1 MRTRRNE
8 GESQDSAQT
17 RGRASKREQAQI
29 DTAFVCVFEC
39 QPAHKLSKACE
50 RSEHK
55 RGRESRGERAR
66 REGPPRQH
74 THAHNDL
81 DERREE
87 RRERRKETR
96 ERKSHAHR
104 GGGRDSVVAQ
114 TRAQGCLSRAL
125 LSCSSSLCVC
135 VVGRGSSRGRG
146 EREESEESTQKPKS
160 ELKEGVPASNH
171 ELKRDGKGDRLRGTT
186 TATLPP
192 LRPVCVRLSRSLAR
206 SPSCVCVRL
215 PLCRSCLSLSVLRC
229 FLLSISRCS
238 RRFAFSCNLT
248 RKRYRAWQLVPS
260 RRDCFHRA
268 QRRMSLCLQSTT
280 TRFVVREATRSQP

>member
-39 QPAHKLSKACE
+39 QPAHKLSRERKACE

-55 RGRESRGERAR
+55 GGRESRGERAR

-135 VVGRGSSRGRG
+135 VCVWLGEAAAEDEENERKARNPHRNQRASLRKGYPPPITSS
-146 EREESEESTQKPKS
+146 S
-160 ELKEGVPASNH
+160 
-171 ELKRDGKGDRLRGTT
+171 
-186 TATLPP
+186 ATVRAIVSGARPPP
-192 LRPVCVRLSRSLAR
+192 L
-206 SPSCVCVRL
+206 
-215 PLCRSCLSLSVLRC
+215 
-229 FLLSISRCS
+229 FLL
-238 RRFAFSCNLT
+238 
-248 RKRYRAWQLVPS
+248 
-260 RRDCFHRA
+260 
-268 QRRMSLCLQSTT
+268 
-280 TRFVVREATRSQP
+280 

>member
-1 MRTRRNE
+1 
-8 GESQDSAQT
+8 
-17 RGRASKREQAQI
+17 
-29 DTAFVCVFEC
+29 
-39 QPAHKLSKACE
+39 
-50 RSEHK
+50 
-55 RGRESRGERAR
+55 
-66 REGPPRQH
+66 
-74 THAHNDL
+74 
-81 DERREE
+81 
-87 RRERRKETR
+87 
-96 ERKSHAHR
+96 
-104 GGGRDSVVAQ
+104 
-114 TRAQGCLSRAL
+114 
-125 LSCSSSLCVC
+125 

-268 QRRMSLCLQSTT
+268 QRRMSL
-280 TRFVVREATRSQP
+280 

>member
-1 MRTRRNE
+1 
-8 GESQDSAQT
+8 
-17 RGRASKREQAQI
+17 
-29 DTAFVCVFEC
+29 VCVFEC
-39 QPAHKLSKACE
+39 QPAHKLSRERKACE

-55 RGRESRGERAR
+55 GGRESRGERAR

-160 ELKEGVPASNH
+160 ELKEGVPTSNH
-171 ELKRDGKGDRLRGTT
+171 ELKRDGKSDRLRGTA

-192 LRPVCVRLSRSLAR
+192 LRPVCVCVCVSLSRSLAR
-206 SPSCVCVRL
+206 SPSCVRARL
-215 PLCRSCLSLSVLRC
+215 PLCRSCLSVLRC
-229 FLLSISRCS
+229 FLLDRCAFACS
-238 RRFAFSCNLT
+238 PNGCLWVDWCEHCVRDEQRRRVDASQRRPSFRRCGYDNDYDRGRFALT
-248 RKRYRAWQLVPS
+248 LGRQVLAQLW
-260 RRDCFHRA
+260 
-268 QRRMSLCLQSTT
+268 
-280 TRFVVREATRSQP
+280 